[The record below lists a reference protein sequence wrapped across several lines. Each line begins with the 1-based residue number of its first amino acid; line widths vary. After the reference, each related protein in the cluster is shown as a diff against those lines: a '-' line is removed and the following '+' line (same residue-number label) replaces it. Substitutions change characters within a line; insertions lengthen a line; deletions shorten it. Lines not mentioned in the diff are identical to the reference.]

1 MGPCL
6 KFLLLFNPHAAAG
19 RAGRL
24 CEPVRAALE
33 KQAEVDLHLTRA
45 PGDARAWLAQA
56 NLGGYDGVLAAG
68 GDGTLFEVLNGLYAH
83 EAGQRPPLGVVPVG
97 TGNAFARDLGLAPGD
112 WEKGIDIIAA
122 RNTRRFDT
130 GQVESASGTFHFLNI
145 IGAGL
150 PGDVMQSSQRLKVF
164 GRAAYSVATLIKAL
178 QMHCRP
184 LKITLDG
191 EQLERDSLFVEISNT
206 RYTGT
211 SFLIAP
217 AAVPDDGL
225 LDITLVSR
233 LSRLRVLQ
241 LFPSIYKGKHVEYD
255 EVETFRAREIRIESA
270 EVLPLAPDGEL
281 EGLTPVTVRCLHR
294 DLAIFTEPQA
304 PSD

>member
-1 MGPCL
+1 MRY
-6 KFLLLFNPHAAAG
+6 LLVFNPHAAAG
-19 RAGRL
+19 RAARL
-24 CEPVRAALE
+24 REPVRAALE
-33 KQAEVDLHLTRA
+33 RLAQVDLHLTQA

-56 NLGGYDGVLAAG
+56 DLGGYDGVIAAG
-68 GDGTLFEVLNGLYAH
+68 GDGTLFEVLNGLYSH
-83 EAGQRPPLGVVPVG
+83 EAGRRPPLGVVPIG

-112 WEKGIDIIAA
+112 WEKGIDLIAGQK
-122 RNTRRFDT
+122 TRHFDT
-130 GQVESASGTFHFLNI
+130 GRVESAGGTFHFLNI

-164 GRAAYSVATLIKAL
+164 GRAAYSVATLWKAV
-178 QMHCRP
+178 QMHCRQ

-191 EQLERDSLFVEISNT
+191 AELERDSLFVEISNT

-217 AAVPDDGL
+217 GAEADDGL
-225 LDITLVSR
+225 LDITLVGR
-233 LSRLRVLQ
+233 LSRLRVLR
-241 LFPSIYKGKHVEYD
+241 LFPSIYQGKHVEYD

-270 EVLPLAPDGEL
+270 EALPLAPDGEL

-294 DLAIFTEPQA
+294 DLVIY
-304 PSD
+304 S

>member
-1 MGPCL
+1 M
-6 KFLLLFNPHAAAG
+6 
-19 RAGRL
+19 
-24 CEPVRAALE
+24 RAALE
-33 KQAEVDLHLTRA
+33 QLASVDLHLTQA
-45 PGDARAWLAQA
+45 AGDARAWLAQA
-56 NLGGYDGVLAAG
+56 DLGEYDGVIAAG

-83 EAGQRPPLGVVPVG
+83 PPGQRPPLGVVPVG

-112 WEKGIDIIAA
+112 WEKGIKIIAGQK
-122 RNTRRFDT
+122 TRFFDT
-130 GQVESASGTFHFLNI
+130 GMVESASGTFHFLNI

-164 GRAAYSVATLIKAL
+164 GRAAYTVATLWKAL

-191 EQLERDSLFVEISNT
+191 EELERDSLFIEISNT

-217 AAVPDDGL
+217 GAEPDDGL
-225 LDITLVSR
+225 LDVTLVSR
-233 LSRLRVLQ
+233 LSRFRVLQ

-255 EVETFRAREIRIESA
+255 EVETFQAREIRIESA
-270 EVLPLAPDGEL
+270 EALPLAPDGEL

-294 DLAIFTEPQA
+294 DLELFHL
-304 PSD
+304 

>member
-1 MGPCL
+1 M
-6 KFLLLFNPHAAAG
+6 KYLLVFNPHAAAG

-24 CEPVRAALE
+24 CEPVRGALE
-33 KQAEVDLHLTRA
+33 QLATVDLYLTQA

-56 NLGGYDGVLAAG
+56 DLGGYDGVIAAG

-83 EAGQRPPLGVVPVG
+83 NAEQRPPLGVVPVG

-122 RNTRRFDT
+122 QKTRFFDT
-130 GQVESASGTFHFLNI
+130 GRVESAGGTFHFLNI

-164 GRAAYSVATLIKAL
+164 GRAAYTVATLWKAM

-217 AAVPDDGL
+217 GAEPDDGL
-225 LDITLVSR
+225 LDVTLVSR

-255 EVETFRAREIRIESA
+255 EVETFQAREIRIESDEA
-270 EVLPLAPDGEL
+270 LPLAPDGEL
-281 EGLTPVTVRCLHR
+281 EGLTPVTVHCLHR
-294 DLAIFTEPQA
+294 DLELYHL
-304 PSD
+304 

>member
-1 MGPCL
+1 M
-6 KFLLLFNPHAAAG
+6 KYLLVFNPHAAAG

-24 CEPVRAALE
+24 CEPVRSALE
-33 KQAEVDLHLTRA
+33 QLAEVDLHLTRA
-45 PGDARAWLAQA
+45 PGDAREWLAQA
-56 NLGGYDGVLAAG
+56 DLGGYDGVIAAG

-83 EAGQRPPLGVVPVG
+83 QAEQRPPLGVVPVG

-112 WEKGIDIIAA
+112 WKKGIDIIAGQK
-122 RNTRRFDT
+122 TRYFDT
-130 GQVESASGTFHFLNI
+130 GMVESAGGNFHFLNI

-164 GRAAYSVATLIKAL
+164 GRAAYSVATLWKAM

-191 EQLERDSLFVEISNT
+191 EELERDSLFVEISNT

-217 AAVPDDGL
+217 GAEPDDGL
-225 LDITLVSR
+225 LDVTLVSR

-255 EVETFRAREIRIESA
+255 EVETFQAREIRIEAA
-270 EVLPLAPDGEL
+270 EALPLAPDGEL

-294 DLAIFTEPQA
+294 DLAIFSTEPQA

>member
-6 KFLLLFNPHAAAG
+6 RFLLVFNPHAAAG

-33 KQAEVDLHLTRA
+33 QLAQVDLHLTQA

-56 NLGGYDGVLAAG
+56 DLGGYDGVIAAG

-83 EAGQRPPLGVVPVG
+83 EAGRRPPLGVVPVG
-97 TGNAFARDLGLAPGD
+97 TGNAFARDLGLAPGA
-112 WEKGIDIIAA
+112 WEKSIEIIASQK
-122 RNTRRFDT
+122 TRRFDT
-130 GQVESASGTFHFLNI
+130 GRVESAGGTFHFLNI

-164 GRAAYSVATLIKAL
+164 GRAAYTLATLWKAV

-184 LKITLDG
+184 LRISLDG
-191 EQLERDSLFVEISNT
+191 QELERDSLFVEISNT

-217 AAVPDDGL
+217 AAEPDDGL
-225 LDITLVSR
+225 LDITLVGR
-233 LSRLRVLQ
+233 LSRLRVLR
-241 LFPSIYKGKHVEYD
+241 LFPSIYKGKHVDYD

-270 EVLPLAPDGEL
+270 EALPLAPDGEL

-294 DLAIFTEPQA
+294 DLAIF
-304 PSD
+304 S